1 MLYEKIPIHSI
12 FPENTKNSILQK
24 IPSTDTEPEVDVGN
38 NKKQTEF
45 IYSKNQA
52 PQKNQEKNH
61 LQCSKKER
69 NFFSEFLRGIPS
81 YEYDEKQI
89 RRNQIKNKSK
99 KNKVTEKVELKNNRF
114 FNYYEGFLSIA
125 EHCHKNQISFTRD
138 KCKEYLKESYIIDF
152 SRDCFIPATTNLT
165 KKQFNKYYR
174 YAQREMK
181 HL

>member
-1 MLYEKIPIHSI
+1 MH
-12 FPENTKNSILQK
+12 
-24 IPSTDTEPEVDVGN
+24 STDTEPEPETDN
-38 NKKQTEF
+38 SSNILQTLNFTSKDEIKQKVANGKSKRNVFEDF
-45 IYSKNQA
+45 I
-52 PQKNQEKNH
+52 E
-61 LQCSKKER
+61 
-69 NFFSEFLRGIPS
+69 GIPS

-152 SRDCFIPATTNLT
+152 SRDCFIPITTNL
-165 KKQFNKYYR
+165 KPKQFNKYFR
-174 YAQREMK
+174 YAQHEMK
-181 HL
+181 HF

>member
-1 MLYEKIPIHSI
+1 MH
-12 FPENTKNSILQK
+12 
-24 IPSTDTEPEVDVGN
+24 STDTEPEADTDNSLNILQTLNFTSKDGI
-38 NKKQTEF
+38 KQKVAN
-45 IYSKNQA
+45 SK
-52 PQKNQEKNH
+52 
-61 LQCSKKER
+61 SKR
-69 NFFSEFLRGIPS
+69 SVFSEFLEGIPS

-114 FNYYEGFLSIA
+114 FNYYEGFLIIA

-152 SRDCFIPATTNLT
+152 SRDCFIPATTNL
-165 KKQFNKYYR
+165 KPKQFNKYYR

>member
-1 MLYEKIPIHSI
+1 MKTI
-12 FPENTKNSILQK
+12 FNSQLSNSIDGVVK
-24 IPSTDTEPEVDVGN
+24 DVPKSSHSTDTEPEAENNNSN
-38 NKKQTEF
+38 NKCSQMCLTSNVQFQNCTNIKGKKKVENVFEDF
-45 IYSKNQA
+45 I
-52 PQKNQEKNH
+52 E
-61 LQCSKKER
+61 
-69 NFFSEFLRGIPS
+69 GIPS

-152 SRDCFIPATTNLT
+152 SRDCFIPATTNL
-165 KKQFNKYYR
+165 KPKQFNKYYR

>member
-1 MLYEKIPIHSI
+1 MH
-12 FPENTKNSILQK
+12 
-24 IPSTDTEPEVDVGN
+24 STDTEPEPETDNSSNILQTLNFTSKDG
-38 NKKQTEF
+38 KKQKVASGRSKRNVFEDF
-45 IYSKNQA
+45 I
-52 PQKNQEKNH
+52 E
-61 LQCSKKER
+61 
-69 NFFSEFLRGIPS
+69 GIPS

-152 SRDCFIPATTNLT
+152 SRDCFIPATTNL
-165 KKQFNKYYR
+165 KPKQFNKYYR

>member
-1 MLYEKIPIHSI
+1 MKFLNDVDR
-12 FPENTKNSILQK
+12 ENK
-24 IPSTDTEPEVDVGN
+24 
-38 NKKQTEF
+38 
-45 IYSKNQA
+45 
-52 PQKNQEKNH
+52 
-61 LQCSKKER
+61 KKER
-69 NFFSEFLRGIPS
+69 NVFSELLEGIPS

-152 SRDCFIPATTNLT
+152 SRDCFIPATTNL
-165 KKQFNKYYR
+165 KPKQFNKYYR